1 MAIEELHLLPFSL
14 LSLSLSLLSLS
25 PSLSPPSSSPD
36 KKVEVLDHGL
46 LLQLIDS
53 DDEEAELLRELEAP
67 PRRKEIEPPPKRKE
81 IEAPPPKRKEIEPP
95 PPPPPKKNEPSPKNT
110 ISTADLDLDDSK
122 TDMAVDTLTR
132 LVAHTLATKTRLK
145 DVPISMDNLS
155 DTIMDVLKD
164 MSTADLLAHLNDE
177 ELGITLPARESGVK
191 PSRRKTNN
199 RSGKELR
206 EKLAAKHSAN
216 KLAKEREAALASY
229 KCVSDTTGSG
239 SITAQSRRK
248 KVKKKPPRKM
258 MENPTSFEESS
269 HPVELTEKAPDPASL
284 AADETPIS
292 MNGQELGGVA
302 KMPEPEPEPVRDI
315 DDIDDIDIGV
325 SEELLK
331 GGGTGSG
338 TSGGH
343 AASTITMTMSGSDS
357 APAKSS
363 QSKVVAARE
372 KFRFCENCGSE
383 IEDKIL
389 VCSSCKKVAYCN
401 RQCQKAHW
409 KSHKKTCSHK
419 VSKEDCTG

>member
-1 MAIEELHLLPFSL
+1 M
-14 LSLSLSLLSLS
+14 
-25 PSLSPPSSSPD
+25 
-36 KKVEVLDHGL
+36 VEVLDHGL

-53 DDEEAELLRELEAP
+53 DDEEDELLHRKEIEPPAP
-67 PRRKEIEPPPKRKE
+67 KEIEPPPKRKE
-81 IEAPPPKRKEIEPP
+81 IEPPPRRKEIEAPPKRKEIEAPPPKKKEAEAP

-110 ISTADLDLDDSK
+110 ISTADLALDDAR

-155 DTIMDVLKD
+155 ESIMDVLKD
-164 MSTADLLAHLNDE
+164 MSTADLLAHIQNDE
-177 ELGITLPARESGVK
+177 ELGITVPRESGVK

-229 KCVSDTTGSG
+229 NSVTDTTGSG
-239 SITAQSRRK
+239 STTAQSRKK
-248 KVKKKPPRKM
+248 KVKKKPPKKS
-258 MENPTSFEESS
+258 ESQAGFEESQPTVLS
-269 HPVELTEKAPDPASL
+269 ERAPDPGL
-284 AADETPIS
+284 VVDETPIS
-292 MNGQELGGVA
+292 ISGQELGVGNT
-302 KMPEPEPEPVRDI
+302 PEPEPEPVRDI
-315 DDIDDIDIGV
+315 DDIDDIDVGV
-325 SEELLK
+325 SEDLLK
-331 GGGTGSG
+331 GGGIGG
-338 TSGGH
+338 GASGGH
-343 AASTITMTMSGSDS
+343 ASSTVATATSGNDS
-357 APAKSS
+357 VPAKTS

-372 KFRFCENCGSE
+372 KFRFCENCASE

-409 KSHKKTCSHK
+409 KAHKKTCSHK
-419 VSKEDCTG
+419 VNKEDCTG

>member
-1 MAIEELHLLPFSL
+1 
-14 LSLSLSLLSLS
+14 
-25 PSLSPPSSSPD
+25 
-36 KKVEVLDHGL
+36 LDHGL

-53 DDEEAELLRELEAP
+53 EDEEAELLKELEAP
-67 PRRKEIEPPPKRKE
+67 PKRKEIEPPPKRKE
-81 IEAPPPKRKEIEPP
+81 IEAPPPKKKEIEAP

-110 ISTADLDLDDSK
+110 ISTADLALDDDSK

-145 DVPISMDNLS
+145 DVPISLDNLS
-155 DTIMDVLKD
+155 DSIMDVLKD
-164 MSTADLLAHLNDE
+164 MSTADLLAHINDE
-177 ELGITLPARESGVK
+177 ELGITLPAKESGVK

-216 KLAKEREAALASY
+216 KLAKQREAALASY
-229 KCVSDTTGSG
+229 NSVTDSTGSG
-239 SITAQSRRK
+239 SVTAQSRRK
-248 KVKKKPPRKM
+248 KVKKKPPKK
-258 MENPTSFEESS
+258 MENQTETSFEESR
-269 HPVELTEKAPDPASL
+269 PTELTEKAPDPASL

-302 KMPEPEPEPVRDI
+302 KTPEPEPEPVREI
-315 DDIDDIDIGV
+315 DDIDDVGVGV

-331 GGGTGSG
+331 VGGTGGGASG
-338 TSGGH
+338 AH
-343 AASTITMTMSGSDS
+343 ASTTVTMATTGSDS
-357 APAKSS
+357 APAKTS

-409 KSHKKTCSHK
+409 KAHKKTCSHK
-419 VSKEDCTG
+419 VNKEDCTG